1 MRKVTASTVLRLLR
15 EWTLHLAELLT
26 ILKFGFGGLRPM
38 LDVTYLKEGPAS
50 TVLLLFREEGEEA
63 GLLYAG

>member
-1 MRKVTASTVLRLLR
+1 
-15 EWTLHLAELLT
+15 
-26 ILKFGFGGLRPM
+26 M